1 MTLALSRNGGPHARA
16 SSPRSGCSTLIT
28 SAPSAP
34 RIAVQYGPA
43 SELVTSTTRTPSS
56 GRNPVAIRAR
66 PYETDADLR
75 RMQSLQQELWAAEGP
90 YVATHVGDLAWWL
103 HRPEGKRRLW
113 LDGNRCIAWAWAFPP
128 ATLDYEVHHAHR
140 NRALHHEVLAW
151 LGEAAD
157 GDVLSAYALETD
169 AETVELLAALG

>member
-1 MTLALSRNGGPHARA
+1 MTLAPAQNGGPHARA

-56 GRNPVAIRAR
+56 GTNPMAIRAR

-75 RMQSLQQELWAAEGP
+75 RMQALQQELWAERGP

-103 HRPEGKRRLW
+103 HRAPAQQRLW
-113 LDGNRCIAWAWAFPP
+113 LEGARCVAWGRLGAP
-128 ATLDYEVHHAHR
+128 AALSYEVHYEHP
-140 NRALHHEVLAW
+140 E
-151 LGEAAD
+151 
-157 GDVLSAYALETD
+157 
-169 AETVELLAALG
+169 